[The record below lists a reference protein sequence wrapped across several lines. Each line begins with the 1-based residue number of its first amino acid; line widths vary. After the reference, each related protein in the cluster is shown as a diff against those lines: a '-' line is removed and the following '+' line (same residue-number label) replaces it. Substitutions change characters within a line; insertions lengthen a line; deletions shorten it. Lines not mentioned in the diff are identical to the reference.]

1 MYNLI
6 KGMEYEYLYFW
17 GIEFKEMIL
26 VKFIVYVI

>member
-6 KGMEYEYLYFW
+6 KGMEYKYLYFW

-26 VKFIVYVI
+26 VKFKVYVI